1 MAADTDN
8 AVELDISIEK
18 VCYIILKAR
27 EYDAKVPPVEAD
39 PGSNPTDDGERAI
52 LDDYRGDATQQELRD
67 AIDGLNEDEAIDLI
81 AIAWVARGVF
91 LADEWDD
98 AHRLA
103 QERPRSRSAR
113 YLLGIPNLSDVL
125 EAGFTVLG
133 FSCADVENAH
143 E

>member
-18 VCYIILKAR
+18 VCYIVLKAR

-39 PGSNPTDDGERAI
+39 PGSNPTDDGARAI
-52 LDDYRGDATQQELRD
+52 LDDDRDDATQQELRD

-81 AIAWVARGVF
+81 AIAWVGRGDF
-91 LADEWDD
+91 SADEWDE

-103 QERPRSRSAR
+103 DERHQAQSAR
-113 YLLGIPNLSDVL
+113 YLLGIPNLADVV
-125 EAGFTVLG
+125 EVGFTMLG
-133 FSCADVENAH
+133 YSCADIEKAH